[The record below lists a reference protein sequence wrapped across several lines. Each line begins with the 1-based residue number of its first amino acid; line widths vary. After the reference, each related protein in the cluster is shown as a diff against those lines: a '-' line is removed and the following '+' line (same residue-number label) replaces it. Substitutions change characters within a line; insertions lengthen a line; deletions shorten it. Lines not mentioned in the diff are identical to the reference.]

1 MSKCSVYV
9 LTNPSLKEVKSLVL
23 DDHGLNVSPVKIGV
37 AKDMPSRLGS
47 LNTPMTE
54 NFVVHVQVDLES
66 KESAHFLEKVLHETL
81 DQYRLKTS
89 DGYPTEFFACTIPF
103 ARKKVVK
110 WVRLYSHGKGKI
122 VKVHYIGRSASSI
135 RTNLLKAASPK
146 KESAKSDQKNLP
158 TVKSARSPAAA
169 FQFAMLADAGIKV
182 GSWLEFVYGGQN
194 VKVADLKN
202 KIEFEGEVYTT
213 SGFCK
218 KFMPDEKRNSKDAY
232 QGPKYFTFNGEL
244 LTELRAKIGM

>member
-37 AKDMPSRLGS
+37 AKDMPSRSGS

-54 NFVVHVQVDLES
+54 NFVVQVQVDLES

-89 DGYPTEFFACTIPF
+89 DGYPTEFFACTVPF

-110 WVRLYSHGKGKI
+110 WVKLYSHGKGKI

-135 RTNLLKAASPK
+135 RTNLLKAVKPAK
-146 KESAKSDQKNLP
+146 KLALSVESSKH
-158 TVKSARSPAAA
+158 PAAA
-169 FQFAMLADAGIKV
+169 FQFGMLADAGIKI
-182 GSWLEFVYGGQN
+182 GSELEFIFGGQK

-202 KIEFEGEVYTT
+202 KIEFEGEEYTT

-232 QGPKYFTFNGEL
+232 QGPKYFTFKGESL
-244 LTELRAKIGM
+244 INLRAKLGK

>member
-23 DDHGLNVSPVKIGV
+23 EDHGLNVSPVKIGV

-54 NFVVHVQVDLES
+54 NFVVQVQVDLES

-89 DGYPTEFFACTIPF
+89 DGYPTEFFACTVPF

-110 WVRLYSHGKGKI
+110 WVKLYSHGKGKI

-135 RTNLLKAASPK
+135 RTNLLKAVKLAK
-146 KESAKSDQKNLP
+146 KLALSVESSKH
-158 TVKSARSPAAA
+158 PAAPL
-169 FQFAMLADAGIKV
+169 QFAMLADAGIKI
-182 GSWLEFVYGGQN
+182 GSELEFIYGGQK

-202 KIEFEGEVYTT
+202 KIEFEGEEYST

-232 QGPKYFTFNGEL
+232 QGPKYFTFKGESL
-244 LTELRAKIGM
+244 IDLREKLGK